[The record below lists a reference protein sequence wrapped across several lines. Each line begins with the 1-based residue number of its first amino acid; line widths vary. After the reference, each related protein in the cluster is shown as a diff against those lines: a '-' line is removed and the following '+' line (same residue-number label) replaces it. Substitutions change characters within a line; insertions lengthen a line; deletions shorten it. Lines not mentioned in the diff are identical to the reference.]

1 MERGGASPYSG
12 AGVPDL
18 SAGGG
23 VISSAVKDS
32 RPPVEARAASALDD
46 DIWDIRFNLPSEDN
60 LERNVSQSDITV
72 LNLLAM
78 IECYGYGI
86 RDTMY
91 FVKEKGKGLA
101 GMEVID
107 NMAKKGKQ
115 IVPLS
120 DDEDAFFNPCQ
131 YKPKEH
137 NRKVAEELELMRELK
152 RQKLA
157 NEHDPEVAEIMEKMN
172 QQKRQIDDPYMHY
185 EGDTYVEEVCEY
197 EEEDNDGDEASEP
210 DYFEKKQPMRSGPT
224 SRCHHEVVEYQS
236 GDFIPST
243 DEESSL
249 DDFGDSDDD
258 GFVKKLTLASGKK
271 RKLKKMKKRNWHSEC
286 SSTSAPTT
294 PTGSA
299 PAAAPRATPAAP
311 TASAPAAAPRAPP
324 TAPTASAPAAAPTAS
339 APAAAPRAPPA
350 RAPRAA
356 VPQGPRPFSAPR
368 STEAS
373 GTTRV
378 GRQRKMTPRMQGYL
392 NAGKHDAYKK

>member
-32 RPPVEARAASALDD
+32 RPPVEARAASA
-46 DIWDIRFNLPSEDN
+46 
-60 LERNVSQSDITV
+60 
-72 LNLLAM
+72 
-78 IECYGYGI
+78 
-86 RDTMY
+86 
-91 FVKEKGKGLA
+91 FVRA
-101 GMEVID
+101 
-107 NMAKKGKQ
+107 KGKQ

-271 RKLKKMKKRNWHSEC
+271 RKLKKMKKRNC
-286 SSTSAPTT
+286 QTGIVSAL
-294 PTGSA
+294 
-299 PAAAPRATPAAP
+299 
-311 TASAPAAAPRAPP
+311 PP
-324 TAPTASAPAAAPTAS
+324 LHQQLLLAVHQQQLQEQHQQLLLPVHQQQLQELLQQLLLPVHQQQLLLLVHQQQLQELLQQELQEQQYHKGLDLSLHQGLLKHQVLQELVGN
-339 APAAAPRAPPA
+339 A
-350 RAPRAA
+350 R
-356 VPQGPRPFSAPR
+356 
-368 STEAS
+368 
-373 GTTRV
+373 
-378 GRQRKMTPRMQGYL
+378 
-392 NAGKHDAYKK
+392 